1 MYIIDKKQKF
11 CSVYPYEIATKGC
24 FFRVMLCSL
33 RKTLFAMNRTEL
45 DYAAF
50 ERMMDEERIFSK
62 VDDFSGICALI
73 GADPVPLDKMIYD
86 ELGWRGQELVDFY
99 RSSENIH

>member
-1 MYIIDKKQKF
+1 
-11 CSVYPYEIATKGC
+11 
-24 FFRVMLCSL
+24 
-33 RKTLFAMNRTEL
+33 
-45 DYAAF
+45 
-50 ERMMDEERIFSK
+50 MMDEERIFSK